1 MKMLILAALVI
12 TITINVNVDGAK
24 VDNVFT
30 ECAENEYYDEETETC
45 EPCTECKNS
54 HYERQAC
61 TVFRDRVCGWCGAV
75 NAERNQDFYRK
86 CHWRRTHDPMEAR
99 KYEKEFRKRIMNSIL
114 KEDGRKT
121 SEEII
126 DVDEH
131 SDRRRLPPLP
141 TDEYDDDEY
150 ADEEDVKYEV
160 PSSEEELQGVDIIGS
175 VVVNPIDD
183 QNDEE
188 VVKKPKKH
196 DFAPISGDEFLRRD
210 DASGEDDEDEKELEE
225 GDVKPLEV
233 DEEKIGQDD
242 DLEDSGELLE
252 GTGGHVNI
260 VAIAIRNKKRN
271 DQEVDGY
278 DSNTGFTINCHFIG
292 VLLYVVCFV
301 LLLGAV
307 LKRCFTST
315 HTRIPVMEFSDEQ
328 CAMMQRCAH
337 HITKDKDRA
346 IYDNDVA
353 YV

>member
-1 MKMLILAALVI
+1 MKMLILAALII
-12 TITINVNVDGAK
+12 TITINVNVNGAK

-30 ECAENEYYDEETETC
+30 ECSENEYYDEETETC

-61 TVFRDRVCGWCGAV
+61 TVFRDR
-75 NAERNQDFYRK
+75 
-86 CHWRRTHDPMEAR
+86 
-99 KYEKEFRKRIMNSIL
+99 
-114 KEDGRKT
+114 
-121 SEEII
+121 II

-183 QNDEE
+183 QYDEE

-196 DFAPISGDEFLRRD
+196 DFAPISGDEFLRSD
-210 DASGEDDEDEKELEE
+210 DASGEDDEDDKELEE

-260 VAIAIRNKKRN
+260 VAIAIRNKK
-271 DQEVDGY
+271 
-278 DSNTGFTINCHFIG
+278 T
-292 VLLYVVCFV
+292 
-301 LLLGAV
+301 LLLV
-307 LKRCFTST
+307 IVSDYNT
-315 HTRIPVMEFSDEQ
+315 HQILIDLLVTRYLSVIEKQMIQSAGRNILVYKVDLEEILYSMRQQLSQEGSQAHVHEAGKQLAGRGPIDSVKKKQEFVTIQSDSKKG
-328 CAMMQRCAH
+328 
-337 HITKDKDRA
+337 I
-346 IYDNDVA
+346 DVHD
-353 YV
+353 